1 MNASRALSITLL
13 GCLAGALV
21 GFGIGNLP
29 RQQAA
34 ASALPL
40 DADGPS
46 ATAELT
52 TLAASPDD
60 PPGAVHAQG
69 QATLGGSFVSD
80 VYQEVS
86 PAVVHITNKSVYEA
100 FDFFMRPHQFETES
114 TGSGVIVREA
124 GYILTN
130 YHVIADAQQI
140 VVVLNDGRE
149 YKDAR
154 VIGADPGTDLAL
166 LKVEPETPLPTAR
179 LGDSDAIN
187 VGEWVVAIGNPR
199 GLDWTVTCGVVSALG
214 REGVSQTG
222 QTISGL
228 IQTDASINPGNSG
241 GPLLNARGEVIGIN
255 EMIVSQSGGSE
266 GIGLAIPINTA
277 KEVLD
282 DLETHGRVI
291 RAWLGVRIA
300 KRVTPS
306 LAAHF
311 NLPVDF
317 GYAIEQVFAD
327 SPAAR
332 GGILR
337 YFRDRRSFRYDII
350 TRIDGER
357 LDQDRELLDVIRGH
371 SPGDQVE
378 VEVYRIVDGEY
389 EVKSMRIDLT
399 ELPAD
404 APLMGIV

>member
-1 MNASRALSITLL
+1 MNTARTWSIVVL

-21 GFGIGNLP
+21 GFGLGNP
-29 RQQAA
+29 PGQRAA
-34 ASALPL
+34 ASADLL
-40 DADGPS
+40 ASAGTGTELTGFATPS
-46 ATAELT
+46 ASPTAT
-52 TLAASPDD
+52 VAA
-60 PPGAVHAQG
+60 QTE
-69 QATLGGSFVSD
+69 ATIGGSFVSD

-100 FDFFMRPHQFETES
+100 FDFFMRRHQFETES
-114 TGSGVIVREA
+114 TGSGVIVRET

-130 YHVIADAQQI
+130 YHVIADAKQI
-140 VVVLNDGRE
+140 VVVLSDGRE
-149 YKDAR
+149 FLDAEI
-154 VIGADPGTDLAL
+154 IGADPGTDLAL
-166 LKVEPETPLPTAR
+166 LKVEPETPLPTAA

-199 GLDWTVTCGVVSALG
+199 GLDWTVTAGVVSALG

-255 EMIVSQSGGSE
+255 EMIVSGSGGSE

-282 DLETHGRVI
+282 DLVTHGRVI
-291 RAWLGVRIA
+291 RAWLGIRVFRRI
-300 KRVTPS
+300 TPL
-306 LAAHF
+306 LAARAGF
-311 NLPVDF
+311 PVDF
-317 GYAIEQVFAD
+317 GYPVDEVFSG
-327 SPAAR
+327 SPAAD
-332 GGILR
+332 GGIKP
-337 YFRDRRSFRYDII
+337 YSADRRSSQLDII
-350 TRIDGER
+350 TRIGNER
-357 LDQDRELLDVIRGH
+357 LDEERELLDVIRGH
-371 SPGDQVE
+371 EPGERIE

-389 EVKSMRIDLT
+389 SVNTMQIDLA

-404 APLMGIV
+404 APLMGII

>member
-1 MNASRALSITLL
+1 MNAARTWSIVVL

-21 GFGIGNLP
+21 GFGLGNP
-29 RQQAA
+29 PGQRAA
-34 ASALPL
+34 ASADPL
-40 DADGPS
+40 ANTGTEQTSLMAANTAPT
-46 ATAELT
+46 ATV
-52 TLAASPDD
+52 AAQTEV
-60 PPGAVHAQG
+60 AI
-69 QATLGGSFVSD
+69 GGSFVSD

-86 PAVVHITNKSVYEA
+86 PAVVHITNKSVYET
-100 FDFFMRPHQFETES
+100 FDFFMRRHQFETES
-114 TGSGVIVREA
+114 TGSGVIVRET

-130 YHVIADAQQI
+130 YHVIADARQI

-149 YKDAR
+149 FLDTE

-166 LKVEPETPLPTAR
+166 LKVEPETPLPTAA

-199 GLDWTVTCGVVSALG
+199 GLDWTVTAGVVSAMG

-255 EMIVSQSGGSE
+255 EMIVSGSGGSE

-277 KEVLD
+277 KEVLN

-291 RAWLGVRIA
+291 RAWLGIRIA
-300 KRVTPS
+300 ERITPS
-306 LAAHF
+306 LAAYF
-311 NLPVDF
+311 DLPVDF
-317 GYAIEQVFAD
+317 GFAVKSVFTG
-327 SPAAR
+327 SPADI
-332 GGILR
+332 GGIEP
-337 YFRDRRSFRYDII
+337 YFTNRRTFHYDII
-350 TRIDGER
+350 TRIGNER
-357 LDQDRELLDVIRGH
+357 LDEERELLDVIRSH
-371 SPGDQVE
+371 SPGDRIE

-389 EVKSMRIDLT
+389 SVNTMQIDLA